1 MFAAEAAILA
11 ELKLFGLGLLVFGCR
26 VVSLLALGTAKRN
39 YISHCNI
46 LCMN

>member
-11 ELKLFGLGLLVFGCR
+11 ELKLFGLGFLVLGCC
-26 VVSLLALGTAKRN
+26 VISLFALGAAKRD
-39 YISHCNI
+39 YISHCSI